1 MHEVT
6 RIRRE
11 ARHRAASVSS
21 VVQLTPVMR
30 RIVFSSE
37 EFADF
42 ESASPDDHVK
52 IAFPQQG
59 GPDSKPAKRDFT
71 PRLFDKNSITI
82 DFALHDA
89 GPATQW
95 ANQAKVGDSL
105 MIGGPRG
112 SNVVPDDFDWYIF
125 IGDETALPAIGRWV
139 EQLRMGVPVA
149 TYIMTE
155 GADDR
160 QMFKTASSYR
170 STWLV
175 RSNASDE
182 ATAIK
187 SELAGF
193 VAPPGDGFV
202 WIGAEAAVA
211 RSCAIT
217 SSKTVSIPRRGSRPR
232 ATGSAAS
239 LMPT

>member
-1 MHEVT
+1 
-6 RIRRE
+6 
-11 ARHRAASVSS
+11 
-21 VVQLTPVMR
+21 
-30 RIVFSSE
+30 
-37 EFADF
+37 
-42 ESASPDDHVK
+42 
-52 IAFPQQG
+52 
-59 GPDSKPAKRDFT
+59 
-71 PRLFDKNSITI
+71 
-82 DFALHDA
+82 
-89 GPATQW
+89 
-95 ANQAKVGDSL
+95 

-211 RSCAIT
+211 RGFARLLPQRPSA
-217 SSKTVSIPRRGSRPR
+217 SQGVGQGLGLLAARRR
-232 ATGSAAS
+232 
-239 LMPT
+239 